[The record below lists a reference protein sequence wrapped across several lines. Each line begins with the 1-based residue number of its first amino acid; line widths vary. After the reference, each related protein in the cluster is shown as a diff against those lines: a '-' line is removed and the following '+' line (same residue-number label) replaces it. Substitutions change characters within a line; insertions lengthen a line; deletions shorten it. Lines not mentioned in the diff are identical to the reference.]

1 MRSQT
6 LGFMLAYIS
15 TSKEVYKLSQ
25 ENVDPIPSYARDV
38 KWGKLIFLRNL
49 HFKNHSITFWSL
61 RREGK

>member
-38 KWGKLIFLRNL
+38 K
-49 HFKNHSITFWSL
+49 
-61 RREGK
+61 